1 MTGHRAFW
9 TLVAISATI
18 RAAVAC
24 LGCCLAMAPA
34 WRITHHGVGP
44 GLLSS
49 AVWAGAVLLI
59 LSVAGAVRS
68 VQRVRR
74 GLVATRAVGRH
85 VRAAAVDDAAV
96 RAAARQVD
104 PTVPVDV
111 VEDVGRFAFAYGLL
125 RPRVAVSSGL
135 VESATSEELRAV
147 LVHEAEHV
155 RGRDPLRALVAGF
168 LTAQHFALP
177 LLGHLRA
184 AVVADRE
191 LAADRCAMARCG
203 AGAVAGALLKV
214 GDAPRWAHA
223 APAAAMGGRALL
235 AARIT
240 QLEGD
245 PPPPP
250 RPDRRQVAVTAA
262 GAALYAWAIAGSAWL
277 IAATPLI
284 CLGRGH

>member
-49 AVWAGAVLLI
+49 AVWAGA
-59 LSVAGAVRS
+59 
-68 VQRVRR
+68 
-74 GLVATRAVGRH
+74 
-85 VRAAAVDDAAV
+85 
-96 RAAARQVD
+96 
-104 PTVPVDV
+104 
-111 VEDVGRFAFAYGLL
+111 AFAYGLL

-155 RGRDPLRALVAGF
+155 RGRDPLRALVASF